1 MPDSFRLPTNVRP
14 IKYRLSLRPDLDAAT
29 FQGEET
35 VDVEILEPTIDVV
48 LNASDLQIFSA
59 QIALSD
65 ESTLSA
71 TSIDIDESRE
81 RATLTFDKPLPQGR
95 ASLALK
101 FTGILNDQLRGF
113 YRSQYT
119 DAEGRHRFL
128 ATTQFEATDA
138 RRAFPCWDEPSLK
151 ATFEVTLII
160 PSDLTAISNAHV
172 ISEIPNNDS
181 TKSVSFAE
189 TPKMSTYL
197 LAFIVG
203 DMASVER
210 ETSGG
215 TLVRVWATRG
225 KEQHGAFAL
234 QSAVNLLSYFNDYFG
249 IPYPLKKLDHIAIP
263 DFAAGAMEN
272 WGAITYRE
280 VALLFD
286 PDNSAAQTRQR
297 IVEII
302 AHEMAHMWFGD
313 LATMEWWDD
322 LWLNES
328 FASWMGNK
336 ASDHL
341 HPEWDMWTQFV
352 SDDTNAGL
360 NLDGL
365 RNSHPIEARV
375 NDPAEI
381 REIFDAISY
390 SKGASILRMLEQF
403 LGEDVF
409 RRGLQSYLS
418 THQYSNARTEDLWKA
433 LEDASGQ
440 PVTSL
445 MDTWVKQTGYPLL
458 HVTTRREGSKVDV
471 GLSQSRFLYEH
482 LSSSEKDETAWQVPV
497 RILRKGASDVE
508 ALLLK
513 DRRSSVTLVGGGVS
527 AEPGWVKVNA
537 GRTGFY
543 RVNYPLEEWE
553 RFRPAIEDFQLP
565 ADDRLGLLSDAYA
578 MVRAGYAQAS
588 LFLSLV
594 EAYKN
599 EEDAIVLGELAA
611 GLRSFETP
619 IADKPYLTRFYAC
632 AREIFQP
639 IAKRVGWDAK
649 PEEGHLDALR
659 RSAVLGRSGVYGDP
673 DVLKEA
679 QSRFQR
685 YLQASSSLHP
695 DIRGVV
701 YSLVAQE
708 GDQGVYQSLWDLE
721 RQAALHE
728 EKMRLLGALTRPKQ
742 RKLLEQTL
750 ERSMSSEVK
759 AQDSVLVITGVAANH
774 EGRDMAWEFI
784 KDNWKE
790 LDRRYGRGGFMI
802 TRLVT
807 TTQAF
812 TTPERAEEVER
823 FFRDH
828 PAPSAQR
835 TVQQSL
841 ERIRLNV
848 EWLKRNDRELEE
860 WFAARES
867 KEH

>member
-1 MPDSFRLPTNVRP
+1 ML
-14 IKYRLSLRPDLDAAT
+14 
-29 FQGEET
+29 
-35 VDVEILEPTIDVV
+35 VV
-48 LNASDLQIFSA
+48 
-59 QIALSD
+59 
-65 ESTLSA
+65 
-71 TSIDIDESRE
+71 
-81 RATLTFDKPLPQGR
+81 P
-95 ASLALK
+95 
-101 FTGILNDQLRGF
+101 
-113 YRSQYT
+113 
-119 DAEGRHRFL
+119 
-128 ATTQFEATDA
+128 
-138 RRAFPCWDEPSLK
+138 FPCWDEPSLK

-160 PSDLTAISNAHV
+160 PSDLTAVSNTHV
-172 ISEIPNNDS
+172 IGETSNNDG
-181 TKSVSFAE
+181 TKSINFAQ
-189 TPKMSTYL
+189 TPMMSTYL

-203 DMASVER
+203 DLASVE
-210 ETSGG
+210 EEASGG

-225 KEQHGAFAL
+225 KEQHGDFAL
-234 QSAVNLLSYFNDYFG
+234 QSAVNLLTYFNDYFG

-341 HPEWDMWTQFV
+341 HPEWNMWTQFV

-365 RNSHPIEARV
+365 KNSHPIEARV

-409 RRGLQSYLS
+409 RQGLHDYLS
-418 THQYSNARTEDLWKA
+418 THQYGNARTEDLWKA

-445 MDTWVKQTGYPLL
+445 MNTWVKQTGYPLL
-458 HVTTRREGSKVDV
+458 QVTTQRQGSKVDI
-471 GLSQSRFLYEH
+471 GLSQNRFLYEH
-482 LSSSEKDETAWQVPV
+482 LSSRDKDETIWQVPV
-497 RILRKGASDVE
+497 RMLRNGVPDVK
-508 ALLLK
+508 AFLMK
-513 DRRSSVTLVGGGVS
+513 DHQSEVTLAGGDAAAGS
-527 AEPGWVKVNA
+527 DWVKVNV
-537 GRTGFY
+537 GQTGFY
-543 RVNYPLEEWE
+543 RVNYQMEEWE
-553 RFRPAIEDFQLP
+553 RFRPAIESLQLS
-565 ADDRLGLLSDAYA
+565 ADDRLGLLSDAFA
-578 MVRAGYAQAS
+578 MMRAGYSQAP
-588 LFLSLV
+588 LFLSLG

-599 EEDAIVLGELAA
+599 EEDATVWGELAV
-611 GLRSFETP
+611 GLRSFETL
-619 IADKPYLTRFYAC
+619 IADKPYLTQFYNY
-632 AREIFQP
+632 AREIFRP
-639 IAKRVGWDAK
+639 IAKLVGWDAN
-649 PEEGHLDALR
+649 PGEGHLDALR
-659 RSAVLGRSGVYGDP
+659 RSTVLGLSGVYGEP
-673 DVLKEA
+673 TVVKEA
-679 QSRFQR
+679 QDRFQR
-685 YLQASSSLHP
+685 YLEEPSSLHP
-695 DIRGVV
+695 DLRGVV
-701 YSLVAQE
+701 YGLVALE
-708 GDQGVYQSLWDLE
+708 GDKSVYESLWDLE
-721 RQAALHE
+721 RRATLHE

-742 RKLLEQTL
+742 TKLLEETL
-750 ERSMSSEVK
+750 ECSLSSEVR

-774 EGRDMAWEFI
+774 KGRDMAWEFI
-784 KDNWKE
+784 KDNWEE

-807 TTQAF
+807 TTQVF
-812 TTPERAEEVER
+812 TTLERAEEVER

-848 EWLKRNDRELEE
+848 EWLKRNDKELAE
-860 WFAARES
+860 WFA
-867 KEH
+867 